1 MVSLVIIIVKKYVL
15 AFPKIIS
22 TLRIVKGS
30 EKYILSFDEIYQ
42 VYIIFLQNMNHWYY
56 STST

>member
-42 VYIIFLQNMNHWYY
+42 VYIIFLQNMNH
-56 STST
+56 